1 MRKRMNNR
9 GETIVEALLSVVVI
23 SLGML
28 ILSGALIVTSGN
40 AAKSH
45 EIVSGS
51 LDKTPAANLYVTI
64 DDENENTPT
73 IESQSV
79 SVYRTGSENAPT
91 YYYRYMYVET
101 FPMLDDGDDD

>member
-51 LDKTPAANLYVTI
+51 LDETPANLYVTI
-64 DDENENTPT
+64 DDEEP
-73 IESQSV
+73 QSV

-91 YYYRYMYVET
+91 YYYRYMYHKT
-101 FPMLDDGDDD
+101 SDLGD

>member
-51 LDKTPAANLYVTI
+51 LDETSAANLDVTI
-64 DDENENTPT
+64 YAENEDTET
-73 IESQSV
+73 TKQSV

-91 YYYRYMYVET
+91 YYYRYMYAET
-101 FPMLDDGDDD
+101 SDLGD